1 MSVKFNITRGRGT
14 KNSGLSLKKSTT
26 HKAYN
31 TFALGAFAFL
41 AAYVVASVIAPVKN
55 SSAETQEVAAKVLN
69 TDTQISITPG
79 QEKVT
84 LNVGQPD
91 PTGTFISGN
100 DTLTAKSTSD
110 SGYQLY
116 VSMDNNHTNG
126 NRLYLNGDESSGYI
140 SANNN
145 GSGTDIVYPTTAT
158 LAKNTWGLTFS
169 AEDNNNQ
176 VYGAAPLMGNE
187 YLLKTRSTA
196 TPIEG
201 DAVPVWY
208 AVKVD
213 TNMVTGTYSGNIL
226 YTIIAE
232 ASNADLGIPS
242 INPQAGALNDTVNIS
257 VPLQS
262 TLENNQVSDLGTITA
277 KIGNESCNIT
287 NTTLGG
293 ATVNITCTVPQLTVG
308 STYNVSVYIQKYDST
323 YVAENAF
330 EYTSPT
336 LANIQYMQDVTS
348 DICAATPETMT
359 LDNAYTL
366 IDSRGKGNAGS
377 QTGTYRVIKAKD
389 GNCWMIDNL
398 NLYNYTISAETSDF
412 TSPANYTIPAG
423 ITATTDWNTN
433 NYTTKKVEISHGL
446 GQYATQDQS
455 YWNEPYYNWTVAV
468 AKETTAG
475 VTTAPDTSICPKG
488 WTLPTNGDSGVNKS
502 WARLFSNIPNVGY
515 NYTAGSQFVNNTNI
529 LGFTKYYGD
538 WVWNGASEYSQG
550 SGGYFWSGTPSA
562 ETNAYYLHYNS
573 GGVYPQI
580 NSNKGH
586 GFSIRCVAR

>member
-1 MSVKFNITRGRGT
+1 MSKPKHLSIKQITKHQSYYRNFVVGC
-14 KNSGLSLKKSTT
+14 
-26 HKAYN
+26 
-31 TFALGAFAFL
+31 GAFLLAFIVS
-41 AAYVVASVIAPVKN
+41 ATFAPVKN
-55 SSAETQEVAAKVLN
+55 SSAETQEIAAKVLN

-126 NRLYLNGDESSGYI
+126 NRLYLNGDEFSGYI
-140 SANNN
+140 SGNYNDSTNA
-145 GSGTDIVYPTTAT
+145 DIVYPSVAE
-158 LAKNTWGLTFS
+158 LAPNAWGLTFN
-169 AEDNNNQ
+169 ETDNNNQ
-176 VYGAAPLMGNE
+176 VYGSAPLMGNE

-242 INPQAGALNDTVNIS
+242 INPQVGALNDIVTIS

-262 TLENNQVSDLGTITA
+262 ITPNIEQLGTITA

-293 ATVNITCTVPQLTVG
+293 ATVNLTCTVPQLTVG

-330 EYTSPT
+330 TYTSPT
-336 LANIQYMQDVTS
+336 LANITTMQEMTS
-348 DICAATPETMT
+348 DICAATATGTKVT
-359 LDNAYTL
+359 LRDT
-366 IDSRGKGNAGS
+366 RGGGNAGS
-377 QTGTYRVIKAKD
+377 QVANYGVVKAAD
-389 GNCWMIDNL
+389 GNCWMTDNL
-398 NLYNYTISAETSDF
+398 NIYNYTINAETSDF
-412 TSPANYTIPAG
+412 TSPANYTIPAP
-423 ITATTDWNTN
+423 ITDTNQWNSNVYSPATDTSSASPHTG
-433 NYTTKKVEISHGL
+433 KKVEISHGM
-446 GQYATQDQS
+446 GQYASQDQQ

-488 WTLPTNGDSGVNKS
+488 WTLPTNGDKGVNKS
-502 WARLFSNIPNVGY
+502 WAKLLDTYSITTGAQLISNS
-515 NYTAGSQFVNNTNI
+515 T
-529 LGFTKYYGD
+529 LGFTKYYGY
-538 WVWNGASEYSQG
+538 WSWGHASELSQG
-550 SGGYFWSGTPSA
+550 SYGYFWSGTPSA
-562 ETNAYYLHYNS
+562 EANAYYLDYVS
-573 GGVYPQI
+573 GGVHPQV
-580 NSNKGH
+580 NYTKGY

>member
-293 ATVNITCTVPQLTVG
+293 ATVNLTCTVPQLTVG

-336 LANIQYMQDVTS
+336 LANITTMQEMTS
-348 DICAATPETMT
+348 DICAATDTGTKVT
-359 LDNAYTL
+359 LRDT
-366 IDSRGKGNAGS
+366 RGGGNAGS
-377 QTGTYRVIKAKD
+377 QVANYGVVKAAD
-389 GNCWMIDNL
+389 GNCWMTDNL
-398 NLYNYTISAETSDF
+398 NIYNYTISAETSDF

-433 NYTTKKVEISHGL
+433 DYATKKVEVSHGL
-446 GQYATQDQS
+446 GQYASQDQQ

-488 WTLPTNGDSGVNKS
+488 WTLPTNGDNGVNKS
-502 WARLFSNIPNVGY
+502 WAKLLHVYGIDTGAKLLANG
-515 NYTAGSQFVNNTNI
+515 T
-529 LGFTKYYGD
+529 LGFTKYYGY
-538 WVWNGASEYSQG
+538 WGWNYASEYTQG
-550 SGGYFWSGTPSA
+550 SYGYFWSGTPSA
-562 ETNAYYLHYNS
+562 ETNAYFLYYYS
-573 GGVYPQI
+573 GGVYPQ
-580 NSNKGH
+580 NSNHKGV